1 MRFASFF
8 FAICF
13 VLFSFACNDSE
24 NKKLILG
31 HWTGIEWLDNSGNAG
46 YNAADAAFTF
56 GEDGRYTFSY
66 QNTQEKGDYF
76 ISNSQLY
83 TTPDGGIKMMV
94 RVTRLTQDTMVFE
107 MNRGGQ
113 PERLTL
119 VRK

>member
-1 MRFASFF
+1 MRYHSLLSTLACT
-8 FAICF
+8 I
-13 VLFSFACNDSE
+13 LFLSCHDSE

-31 HWTGIEWLDNSGNAG
+31 HWTGVEWLDNSGNAG
-46 YNAADAAFTF
+46 YNAAEAAFTF

-66 QNTQEKGDYF
+66 QDTEEKGDYF

-94 RVTRLTQDTMVFE
+94 KVTRLTQDTMIFE

-119 VRK
+119 VRN